1 MNGLKLS
8 SGKSSAVNVQNKSV
22 LYVHLPD
29 GTENYISDSESQSDE
44 SYYPDGVLAGDEKR
58 NGALY
63 SKGSVVLSGG
73 GLFQLDG
80 KKKHGVSVKSH
91 LTVRPGVTIVVNNA
105 ADNCFKADG
114 ITVLG
119 GYIWAKTSADAGKC
133 LSSDSDVTVQGGRMK
148 LYTAGGSVYEED
160 EKDTS
165 SPAGIKADG
174 EIIIGGGVLNI
185 QVTGKS
191 DGSEGLESKSGI
203 TVNGGR
209 IFAFSDNNDGIDS
222 NGKLLING
230 GLVIA
235 SGSGTPEEGFDCD
248 RSQNFIVTGGTL
260 IGTGGAAISTS
271 TSSKQRTV
279 IYNGVNARK
288 GELFVI
294 VDADGNPILK
304 YELPRT
310 MSGMSLFFSSPELK
324 SGVTYTVYSGGTL
337 DGNTANW
344 NGWFEDGLYTE
355 GEILGSFESDNINT
369 TVGQGNGHG
378 GGGPGNGG
386 PGNGGPGNGRWG

>member
-44 SYYPDGVLAGDEKR
+44 SYYPDGVLARDEKR

-174 EIIIGGGVLNI
+174 DVIVTGGEILCVSTGDGGKGISADGSLKMDAGTVNVVTSGGKYVYDALLDMDSSPKGVKADGEIIIGGGVLNI

-203 TVNGGR
+203 TVNGGDVFVYAYDDAINVGGDNPEGIEVNGGR

-222 NGKLLING
+222 NG
-230 GLVIA
+230 
-235 SGSGTPEEGFDCD
+235 
-248 RSQNFIVTGGTL
+248 
-260 IGTGGAAISTS
+260 
-271 TSSKQRTV
+271 
-279 IYNGVNARK
+279 
-288 GELFVI
+288 
-294 VDADGNPILK
+294 
-304 YELPRT
+304 
-310 MSGMSLFFSSPELK
+310 
-324 SGVTYTVYSGGTL
+324 
-337 DGNTANW
+337 
-344 NGWFEDGLYTE
+344 
-355 GEILGSFESDNINT
+355 
-369 TVGQGNGHG
+369 
-378 GGGPGNGG
+378 
-386 PGNGGPGNGRWG
+386 